1 MLNCPGL
8 GCCWVFSQN
17 KKNERM
23 ILWSKVEVAKVA
35 ATYTYIT
42 TTAITKHCGQGQYL
56 IY

>member
-1 MLNCPGL
+1 
-8 GCCWVFSQN
+8 
-17 KKNERM
+17 M